1 MLYRRSSDCL
11 FSLELV
17 FSSWKE
23 RKNLFSIL
31 DITKLITRSQL
42 WSCCSVLVLRLPLTS
57 FSRLVW
63 PPSGHRKHG
72 ISLFFFFF
80 SNSFHIFFLLLFNSD
95 VNIRLSVSWHGGC
108 DQKNKKKNLQKYLG
122 YVWQK
127 NESWLY
133 HHVFEKVFVLK
144 TLKRGGQRKQNNK
157 TEMSRAEWITS

>member
-95 VNIRLSVSWHGGC
+95 VNARLSVSSHGGC
-108 DQKNKKKNLQKYLG
+108 DQKNKKKKPSEISRLCLAKERELIISSCFRES
-122 YVWQK
+122 VCFK
-127 NESWLY
+127 NA
-133 HHVFEKVFVLK
+133 KKGRTTK
-144 TLKRGGQRKQNNK
+144 TKQQNRN
-157 TEMSRAEWITS
+157 EQSRMNH